1 MFQTRGRRHSTM
13 AWLSIHRY
21 EPDKESTFFAAEDL
35 MRTEWFRLRRSAIV
49 QLSRHICQGYDLRP
63 ASLCITEWSDY
74 RELFREVREELRNPT
89 QAPRCKVSSP
99 SWASI
104 AIIDS
109 TRLSDTTR
117 PSFLDL
123 VCRMISRRP
132 IPWPISRWVAAGTH
146 TARASIRVLPEA
158 RKLHFESAGLPDGH

>member
-1 MFQTRGRRHSTM
+1 M

-21 EPDKESTFFAAEDL
+21 EPDKEPTFFAAGDL

-49 QLSRHICQGYDLRP
+49 QLSRHIWQGYDLRP

-74 RELFREVREELRNPT
+74 LELFREVRKELRNPT

-104 AIIDS
+104 AIIHS
-109 TRLSDTTR
+109 TRLSDTTK

-132 IPWPISRWVAAGTH
+132 YSVAD
-146 TARASIRVLPEA
+146 LPLGGCRNA
-158 RKLHFESAGLPDGH
+158 HGAGLDPCTAGGEEASL